1 MTRQSSCFISLQGWI
16 AMIAAIAALHLSQ
29 ASAGSPVFEE
39 GLMAYSTGDVTTAYQ
54 LWQPLA
60 EHGDAEAQFALGL
73 LYYDGIG
80 VPVDH
85 TESSY
90 WFHRAAEQGH
100 AGAQYNLGNAYLRGE
115 GVRKNETMAVRWW
128 RKAADQGMT
137 AARFILAK
145 AYQEGLGVEK
155 DEQAAAR
162 LYAQLDG
169 KDPPLGIATNATL
182 DEPVQSDEQT
192 DCESWLGNQ
201 SPDAYTVQLVS
212 TTRRDEAFEL
222 ARKNDLAGYVVCSY
236 TYEGQTRNALLLGAY
251 PSAGAAGDAVADLPP
266 ELTRGKPWIRKITG
280 LRQLVAGNTR

>member
-1 MTRQSSCFISLQGWI
+1 MIRQSGCFVRLPIGI
-16 AMIAAIAALHLSQ
+16 VRIVAVAALHLAQ

-39 GLMAYSTGDVTTAYQ
+39 GLMAYSTGDITTAYQ

-115 GVRKNETMAVRWW
+115 GVRKNEAMAVHWW
-128 RKAADQGMT
+128 RKAADQGM
-137 AARFILAK
+137 AAAQFILAK

-182 DEPVQSDEQT
+182 EKPVQSDGQA
-192 DCESWLGNQ
+192 DCEHWLGNQ
-201 SPDAYTVQLVS
+201 PPNAYTVQLIS

-236 TYEGQTRNALLLGAY
+236 AHEGQIRNVLLLGAY
-251 PSAGAAGDAVADLPP
+251 PSASAAGDAAADLPP
-266 ELTRGKPWIRKITG
+266 ELKKGKPWIRQITG